1 MGSLQPKRRT
11 RPSGSGSSEGGV
23 PKIIRPHLFES
34 LDWLDCGMTTRV
46 AAEPDEPRL
55 GVAADLPALLG
66 LEPVPVVVG
75 EQVHGH
81 RLAVVGSDVEDSEQ
95 VEPGE
100 VFEVPGA
107 DGVVASEPGWL
118 VGVFTADCV
127 PVTLVDRRSRRV
139 AVAHA
144 GRKGTLQG
152 IVPRALRHLVKL
164 GSNVEDLLVW
174 IGPSICGYHYEVS
187 EEMAAEFRDHFSHFP
202 GAIGGDEF
210 RNLNL
215 GVINWCQLVQA
226 GLSPDRIEL
235 DARCTFEEDDLF
247 YSYRRD
253 GGTGGRMLTFAHA
266 RGEA

>member
-1 MGSLQPKRRT
+1 MGSFSPKRRA
-11 RPSGSGSSEGGV
+11 RPSGDVPEGDV
-23 PKIIRPHLFES
+23 PKIIRPYLFDS
-34 LDWLDCGMTTRV
+34 LNWLNCGMTTRV
-46 AAEPDEPRL
+46 AVEPEEPRL
-55 GVAADLPALLG
+55 GLAADLPALLG

-75 EQVHGH
+75 EQVHGN

-100 VFEVPGA
+100 VLEVPGA

-144 GRKGTLQG
+144 GRKGTLLG
-152 IVPRALRHLVKL
+152 IAVKALRRLVKL
-164 GSNVEDLLVW
+164 GSSVEDVLVW
-174 IGPSICGYHYEVS
+174 IGPSVCGYHYEVS

-202 GAIGGDEF
+202 GAIVGEEF

-226 GLSPDRIEL
+226 GLNPDQIEL
-235 DARCTFEEDDLF
+235 DARCTFEDDMLF

-266 RGEA
+266 RGGE